1 MEYDIVFLNPV
12 KFEDCMKYVEYIKN
26 NKILHINLS
35 EVEEVLKQRILD
47 FISGAVFI
55 QEGKIINPGKDMY
68 CSLPKNC
75 NYYLEKDKKI
85 KDESNGLYDEEP
97 EIIPKYYQGV

>member
-1 MEYDIVFLNPV
+1 MEYDIVFLNPTR
-12 KFEDCMKYVEYIKN
+12 FEDCMKYVEYIKN
-26 NKILHINLS
+26 DKIVHINLS
-35 EVEEVLKQRILD
+35 EVEEGLKQRILD

-75 NYYLEKDKKI
+75 NYYLEKDEKMKRGKSDI
-85 KDESNGLYDEEP
+85 YDEEP
-97 EIIPKYYQGV
+97 EIIPKYYQGD